1 LISET
6 DTNRPYR
13 EKLRSTML
21 VTSIRSAQPAKSF
34 WASSNLAGVKRTV
47 SKANTARKWSLIL
60 VLIHSPNPKGAM
72 PGKEAVRADEGG
84 EDLKDRRGLNVEEGT
99 RLSEG
104 P

>member
-1 LISET
+1 
-6 DTNRPYR
+6 
-13 EKLRSTML
+13 
-21 VTSIRSAQPAKSF
+21 
-34 WASSNLAGVKRTV
+34 
-47 SKANTARKWSLIL
+47 
-60 VLIHSPNPKGAM
+60 M